1 MLAGNNSNMQYVIY
15 IQIYIAFKEI
25 KDITAGSAEA
35 TAAGSLYS
43 AAISMVTG

>member
-1 MLAGNNSNMQYVIY
+1 MNVGNNSNTH
-15 IQIYIAFKEI
+15 IAFKEL

-35 TAAGSLYS
+35 TAGGSLYS